1 MSTIASTRT
10 DATPQPA
17 QLNETS
23 LTSTSRPLES
33 LSDQALTKKIL
44 ELAPALDPWGNE
56 FFTLHTADRMA
67 KGTQENGE
75 PATQEQIETMKEFL
89 ARPDLYKHLDLQP
102 PGGIEDGQINLDSVA
117 VEAGEISQVSDRK
130 LIQLAKDFHT
140 TYDTTGNGYVNYNE
154 LRKAED
160 SDIPELAK
168 KVARE
173 LLARPELLKQLD
185 IGVGFLGFA
194 GKDDERYDVTN
205 LDYMIKNSSKRVNYP
220 FRSKTV

>member
-173 LLARPELLKQLD
+173 LLTSR
-185 IGVGFLGFA
+185 
-194 GKDDERYDVTN
+194 T
-205 LDYMIKNSSKRVNYP
+205 S
-220 FRSKTV
+220 